1 MRYIFKNIVST
12 VAKTP
17 LLAFL
22 IVLCLVSSTFA
33 ILYSNGSFQ
42 NYEHQRTINNE
53 FRLYNQY
60 GTLIDTINI
69 ILQDENNDRIN
80 GTVGELRQVMDML
93 SNETKEGFVGFFFHL
108 DIGLEEMPTQLEAI
122 KEYILRNEI
131 ADYLNADGS
140 VDLDSLY
147 DKINRYN
154 SGNDDEP
161 IDGYF
166 MPDVTVRIEYHKD
179 TKEYGLYGEY
189 AKNRIVLAGRG
200 LTDDDY
206 RKGQDIMTVDEKY
219 SGLFESGDNS
229 EAVGREFELFGKTY
243 KIVGVTGNE
252 LGYEVPF
259 DTIPDSADYRSF
271 SITINDGMITTPVYD
286 ELCDALR
293 SVYGDKVVIPEIKTA
308 DVTDVNFYTTLMWV
322 SVLIAVISAINI
334 AILFRYILNTRKK
347 ELSIMRICGCT
358 KGRARR
364 MYVGEILLVSSAVYV
379 ICALIFSQLVLPYL
393 VRFYENIMDVYNFKA
408 YAIMYAVYIAA
419 IYITVNI
426 MTVIYL
432 HSAPAAML
440 KERGR

>member
-53 FRLYNQY
+53 FRLYDEY
-60 GTLIDTINI
+60 GSLITTLTIE
-69 ILQDENNDRIN
+69 LRDENNERIN

-93 SNETKEGFVGFFFHL
+93 SDETKEGFIGFFFYL
-108 DIGLEEMPTQLEAI
+108 DMGIEEKPTELEAI

-131 ADYLNADGS
+131 TDYLNADGS
-140 VDLDSLY
+140 VDLDNLCDTVDHY
-147 DKINRYN
+147 IQNGKPVN
-154 SGNDDEP
+154 EL
-161 IDGYF
+161 F
-166 MPDVTVRIEYHKD
+166 LTDVAIRIEYHKD
-179 TKEYGLYGEY
+179 TKEYGVYSEY
-189 AKNRIVLAGRG
+189 AKNRTVLAGRG
-200 LTDDDY
+200 LSDNDY
-206 RKGQDIMTVDEKY
+206 RKGQYIMTVDENY
-219 SGLFESGDNS
+219 PGLLEVDSYS

-243 KIVGVTGNE
+243 KIVGVTE
-252 LGYEVPF
+252 DTFGYEVPF